1 METLY
6 WALEYGK
13 VLIAYI
19 AVMFIWPSV
28 VFGGYLKGKS
38 RSVRFCFCVT
48 VQVVLV
54 NTVVL
59 GLGLLHLLHGWLVAL
74 LFYGSFFG
82 VLLYRF
88 RVTEELRQTVIRLVT
103 GTYGIR
109 LFMSDMRTRFRNWR
123 RRRREAFLQ
132 SARGH
137 IAEYVVLAV
146 VVLFGM
152 IYFTYGA
159 FCDHSYGF
167 GDMYRHHSWIYGL
180 LEGTPFYE
188 GIYPEAMHCF
198 IYSLRVLFGVS
209 IYSSQL
215 FLAGVHVAVF
225 LVAAYLFLK
234 ELFAWRGTAILVLA
248 MFLTVDLVC
257 IDEIFSMSRL
267 QWTLPQEFGLY
278 TEFLCALFLLRCL
291 KADFTD
297 IPKGIGRKL
306 KYLFTNENLLL
317 FMMSLAASLV
327 IHFYATMMAFFL
339 CLVVAGCRFV
349 SCFRKK
355 RLLPLM
361 AAVTAG
367 LFIAVAPMGL
377 ALAEG
382 IGFQGSI
389 SWAVNIINGTDTN
402 EGRTNQIK
410 KQETTETPTPGE
422 QGTTEVPAPG
432 GQETGGTGAEAQGQ
446 VPAPGETTGMSDGA
460 VTGQGDI
467 TSQDGPEQ
475 PASPGFTE
483 RLREKLAQIG
493 GIFRRVWEI
502 IREKSAGVYSY
513 GYVTLYR
520 SERAAW
526 IVGFTALGL
535 AFWLCY
541 RLITALVALI
551 FRGKLRNGRLLT
563 FFDGYPLLVL
573 MSAFFMLLYA
583 APFLGLPELIAG
595 SRLCSTEQ
603 LLILAVIAIPADAVL
618 ATLAQTGARRAMP
631 VLLILGVGGIYVA
644 ARQLGFYH
652 GYLYNELTRYNSVV
666 RVTNEIMDSFPEHS
680 YTIVSPT
687 DELYHVI
694 EKGRHEELFQFM
706 LRTTGENYTI
716 PTEYVFLYVE
726 KKPIRYAQS
735 HFQTG
740 PAWLAEEKYT
750 QYYSTNY
757 SEGGA
762 ISASEISETAAAE
775 PLRTY
780 SKLSQNYSNLESRTI
795 LESKAYLWFESFS
808 ALYPQETAIYYEDDD
823 FVCYLIRQ
831 NVYRLFQLEAQ

>member
-1 METLY
+1 MDTLY

-38 RSVRFCFCVT
+38 RSIRFCFCVT

-59 GLGLLHLLHGWLVAL
+59 GLGLLHILHGWLVAL

-88 RVTEELRQTVIRLVT
+88 RVTEEQRQTVIRLVT

-109 LFMSDMRTRFRNWR
+109 LFVSDMRTRFRGWR
-123 RRRREAFLQ
+123 RKRRETFLQ
-132 SARGH
+132 GARGH
-137 IAEYVVLAV
+137 ITEYVVLAV

-198 IYSLRVLFGVS
+198 VYSLRVLFGIS

-215 FLAGVHVAVF
+215 FLAGIHVAVF
-225 LVAAYLFLK
+225 LIAAYLFLK

-278 TEFLCALFLLRCL
+278 TEFLCTLFLLRCL

-339 CLVVAGCRFV
+339 CLVVAGYRFA

-355 RLLPLM
+355 RLLPLI
-361 AAVTAG
+361 AAVSAG

-389 SWAVNIINGTDTN
+389 GWAVNIINGTDTN
-402 EGRTNQIK
+402 EGRTNQAK
-410 KQETTETPTPGE
+410 KQETTESPAIEG
-422 QGTTEVPAPG
+422 QGTS
-432 GQETGGTGAEAQGQ
+432 GTGAEAQGQ
-446 VPAPGETTGMSDGA
+446 GSMPGENLTSDTTPGGTTGA
-460 VTGQGDI
+460 VTGQGDGI
-467 TSQDGPEQ
+467 LQDEAAQ
-475 PASPGFTE
+475 PAAPGFSE
-483 RLREKLAQIG
+483 RLREKLVQTG
-493 GIFRRVWEI
+493 GILKRVWEVF
-502 IREKSAGVYSY
+502 REKAVQVYSY

-526 IVGFTALGL
+526 IIGFTALGL

-551 FRGKLRNGRLLT
+551 FRRKLRSGRFLT
-563 FFDGYPLLVL
+563 FFDGYLLLVL
-573 MSAFFMLLYA
+573 MSVFFMLLYA

-603 LLILAVIAIPADAVL
+603 LLILAVIAIPMDVVL
-618 ATLAQTGARRAMP
+618 ATLAQTGARK
-631 VLLILGVGGIYVA
+631 VLPILLVFGVGGIYVA

-666 RVTNEIMDSFPEHS
+666 RVTNEIMDSFPEQS

-694 EKGRHEELFQFM
+694 EKGRHEELFQF
-706 LRTTGENYTI
+706 LQRTTGENYTI
-716 PTEYVFLYVE
+716 PTEYIFLYVE

-750 QYYSTNY
+750 QYYSANY
-757 SEGGA
+757 SEGSA
-762 ISASEISETAAAE
+762 VSASEISETAAAE
-775 PLRTY
+775 PLRIY
-780 SKLSQNYSNLESRTI
+780 AKLSQNYSNLESRTI
-795 LESKAYLWFESFS
+795 LESKAYLWFEHFS
-808 ALYPQETAIYYEDDD
+808 ELYPQETAVYYEDDD

-831 NVYRLFQLEAQ
+831 NVYRLFQLEVQ

>member
-1 METLY
+1 MDTWY

-38 RSVRFCFCVT
+38 RGVRFCFCVT

-59 GLGLLHLLHGWLVAL
+59 VLGLLHLLHGWLVAL

-109 LFMSDMRTRFRNWR
+109 LFASDMRTRFRGWKR
-123 RRRREAFLQ
+123 KKQDAFLQ

-137 IAEYVVLAV
+137 IIEYIVLAV

-198 IYSLRVLFGVS
+198 IYSLRVLFGIS
-209 IYSSQL
+209 IYSAQL
-215 FLAGVHVAVF
+215 FLAGIHVAVF
-225 LVAAYLFLK
+225 LVSAYLFLK
-234 ELFAWRGTAILVLA
+234 EFFAWRGTAILVLA

-278 TEFLCALFLLRCL
+278 TEFLCVVFLLRCL

-339 CLVVAGCRFV
+339 CLVVAGCCFV
-349 SCFRKK
+349 AFFRKK
-355 RLLPLM
+355 RLLPLI
-361 AAVTAG
+361 AAVSAG

-389 SWAVNIINGTDTN
+389 GWAVNIINGTDTN

-410 KQETTETPTPGE
+410 KQETTETPETPIPDE
-422 QGTTEVPAPG
+422 S
-432 GQETGGTGAEAQGQ
+432 GQ
-446 VPAPGETTGMSDGA
+446 VSMPGETTGMPDNA
-460 VTGQGDI
+460 VTGQGDLA
-467 TSQDGPEQ
+467 SQDGMEQ
-475 PASPGFTE
+475 PVSPGFTE
-483 RLREKLAQIG
+483 WLREKLAQVG
-493 GIFRRVWEI
+493 GIFKRIWKI

-551 FRGKLRNGRLLT
+551 FRRKLKSGRFLT

-603 LLILAVIAIPADAVL
+603 LLILAVIAIPADAIF
-618 ATLAQTGARRAMP
+618 ATLAQTGVRRVMP
-631 VLLILGVGGIYVA
+631 VMLIFGVGGIYVA

-666 RVTNEIMDSFPEHS
+666 RVTNEIMESFPEHS

-694 EKGRHEELFQFM
+694 EKGRHEELFQFVQ
-706 LRTTGENYTI
+706 RTTGENYTI
-716 PTEYVFLYVE
+716 PTEYIFLYVE

-757 SEGGA
+757 SEGSA
-762 ISASEISETAAAE
+762 ISASEISGTAAAE

-795 LESKAYLWFESFS
+795 LESKAYLWFERFS
-808 ALYPQETAIYYEDDD
+808 ELYPQETAVYYEDDD

>member
-1 METLY
+1 MDTWY

-38 RSVRFCFCVT
+38 RSIRFCFCVT

-82 VLLYRF
+82 MLLYRY
-88 RVTEELRQTVIRLVT
+88 RVTEELRQTVLRLVT

-109 LFMSDMRTRFRNWR
+109 LFLSDMRTRFRGWKR
-123 RRRREAFLQ
+123 KKRDAFLQ

-137 IAEYVVLAV
+137 VIEYAVLAV

-180 LEGTPFYE
+180 LEGKPFLE

-198 IYSLRVLFGVS
+198 IYSFRVLFGID
-209 IYSSQL
+209 IYSTLL

-225 LVAAYLFLK
+225 LVAVYLLLK
-234 ELFAWRGTAILVLA
+234 ELFAWRGTAILVLT

-291 KADFTD
+291 KTDFTD
-297 IPKGIGRKL
+297 IPKGVGRKL

-327 IHFYATMMAFFL
+327 IHFYTTMMAFFL
-339 CLVVAGCRFV
+339 CLIVAGCYFV
-349 SCFRKK
+349 AIFKKK
-355 RLLPLM
+355 RLLPLI
-361 AAVTAG
+361 AAVAAG

-389 SWAVNIINGTDTN
+389 GWAVNVMNGTDTN
-402 EGRTNQIK
+402 VGVTSQVR
-410 KQETTETPTPGE
+410 KQETAETPETPISDE
-422 QGTTEVPAPG
+422 S
-432 GQETGGTGAEAQGQ
+432 GQTSVT
-446 VPAPGETTGMSDGA
+446 GETTGMTDSA
-460 VTGQGDI
+460 VTGQGDLA
-467 TSQDGPEQ
+467 SQDEIEQ
-475 PASPGFTE
+475 SASPGFTE
-483 RLREKLAQIG
+483 RLWEKLVQVGGSFNRIWEILREKAA
-493 GIFRRVWEI
+493 E
-502 IREKSAGVYSY
+502 VYDH

-520 SERAAW
+520 GERAAW

-535 AFWLCY
+535 VFWLCY

-551 FRGKLRNGRLLT
+551 FRRKLRNGRFLT

-573 MSAFFMLLYA
+573 MSTLFMLLYA
-583 APFLGLPELIAG
+583 APYLGLPELIAR
-595 SRLCSTEQ
+595 SRLCTTEQ
-603 LLILAVIAIPADAVL
+603 LLILAVIAIPADAVF
-618 ATLAQTGARRAMP
+618 ATLAQTGVRKVMP
-631 VLLILGVGGIYVA
+631 VLLIFGVGGIYVA

-666 RVTNEIMDSFPEHS
+666 RVTNEIMDSFPEQS

-694 EKGRHEELFQFM
+694 EKGRHEELLQFVQ
-706 LRTTGENYTI
+706 RTTGENYTI
-716 PTEYVFLYVE
+716 PTEYIFLYVE
-726 KKPIRYAQS
+726 KKPIRYAQF

-750 QYYSTNY
+750 QYYSTSY
-757 SEGGA
+757 SEGSA
-762 ISASEISETAAAE
+762 LSASEISETAAAE
-775 PLRTY
+775 SLRIY
-780 SKLSQNYSNLESRTI
+780 SKPSQSYSDLESRTI
-795 LESKAYLWFESFS
+795 IESKAYLWFEHFS
-808 ALYPQETAIYYEDDD
+808 ELYPKETAVYYEDDD

>member
-1 METLY
+1 MDTWY

-38 RSVRFCFCVT
+38 RSTRFCFCVT

-82 VLLYRF
+82 GLLYRF

-109 LFMSDMRTRFRNWR
+109 LFLSDMRTRFRGWKR
-123 RRRREAFLQ
+123 KKQDAFLQ

-137 IAEYVVLAV
+137 ITEYVVLAV

-198 IYSLRVLFGVS
+198 IYSLRVLFGIS

-234 ELFAWRGTAILVLA
+234 EFFAWRGTAILVLT

-339 CLVVAGCRFV
+339 CLVVAGCYFV
-349 SCFRKK
+349 AFFRKK
-355 RLLPLM
+355 RLLPM
-361 AAVTAG
+361 IAAVSAG

-389 SWAVNIINGTDTN
+389 GWAVNIINGTDTN

-410 KQETTETPTPGE
+410 QQEAAVTPSVEGG
-422 QGTTEVPAPG
+422 GTTEVP
-432 GQETGGTGAEAQGQ
+432 E
-446 VPAPGETTGMSDGA
+446 PGETTGTPDST
-460 VTGQGDI
+460 VTGQGDGML
-467 TSQDGPEQ
+467 QEEAEQ

-493 GIFRRVWEI
+493 GIFKRVWEI
-502 IREKSAGVYSY
+502 IREKSAEVYSY

-551 FRGKLRNGRLLT
+551 FRGKLRNGRFLT

-603 LLILAVIAIPADAVL
+603 LLILAVIAIPADAIF
-618 ATLAQTGARRAMP
+618 ATLAQTGVRRVMP
-631 VLLILGVGGIYVA
+631 VLLIFGVGGIYVA

-716 PTEYVFLYVE
+716 PTEYIFLYVE

-757 SEGGA
+757 SEGSA
-762 ISASEISETAAAE
+762 ISASEISVAAAAE

-795 LESKAYLWFESFS
+795 LESKAYLWFERFS
-808 ALYPQETAIYYEDDD
+808 ELYPQETAVYYEDDD